1 MLFCGDIS
9 LPYERAI
16 ELKEF
21 PEKFKQEIWFG
32 NLEGSLVKKED
43 SSYESLIQNPKVFN
57 SYDAVKQLL
66 NDIPFK
72 SFNLANNHLQDA
84 APASVTI
91 NNIHDL
97 GIECVGAGKN
107 IVFSSK
113 SIVLNDTDGVKYRIF
128 AFGWDCIN
136 CIYSTK
142 KKQGVNPYIRK
153 HVLDSVK
160 LHLNADEKALCFFH
174 WNYELELY
182 PQPFDRQIA
191 MDLID
196 LGVEAV
202 IGCHAHRVQPIEFY
216 KGKPIVYGLGN
227 FLFKQGTYCNNRLVF
242 PECSNEELVFEIK
255 NGKFFIHLFEYN
267 RKESKLLFI
276 TSSEIGPNE
285 NFKHKASFS
294 GFNHKDYECFFKKNR
309 IQRKLLPIFYTT
321 ENILGFFMKSK
332 WIKLRGWV
340 IDILVSVGFKNF
352 SRIKNKKL

>member
-1 MLFCGDIS
+1 MCRS
-9 LPYERAI
+9 R
-16 ELKEF
+16 
-21 PEKFKQEIWFG
+21 
-32 NLEGSLVKKED
+32 
-43 SSYESLIQNPKVFN
+43 
-57 SYDAVKQLL
+57 
-66 NDIPFK
+66 
-72 SFNLANNHLQDA
+72 
-84 APASVTI
+84 
-91 NNIHDL
+91 
-97 GIECVGAGKN
+97 KN

-113 SIVLNDTDGVKYRIF
+113 SIILDDTDGVKYRIF

-153 HVLDSVK
+153 HILDSVK

-255 NGKFFIHLFEYN
+255 NGKFFMHLFEYN

-294 GFNHKDYECFFKKNR
+294 GFNPKDYECFFKKNR
-309 IQRKLLPIFYTT
+309 VQRKLLPIFYTT

-340 IDILVSVGFKNF
+340 IDILVSVGFKSF
-352 SRIKNKKL
+352 SRVKK